1 MQLLPHEIPV
11 IKTKLS
17 YLKHYIDEKHTLAV
31 EAGEQSTENM
41 MHDDAPQQIAVEEGR
56 VVQAQYDALR
66 KILHEAEVIHYP
78 SKRIKRIQI
87 GHRVEFI
94 AASERRTIDIVGYP
108 TAEDSKQI
116 SPLSPLGKALI
127 GKRVGDNTQLN
138 GKPMVITAFAPLY

>member
-17 YLKHYIDEKHTLAV
+17 YLKHHIDEKHALAV

-56 VVQAQYDALR
+56 VAQAQYDALR
-66 KILHEAEVIHYP
+66 KILHEAQVIHYP

-87 GHRVEFI
+87 GHRVEFTV
-94 AASERRTIDIVGYP
+94 ANERKTIDIVGYP
-108 TAEDSKQI
+108 IGEDSKQI

-127 GKRVGDNTQLN
+127 GKKIGDNTPLN
-138 GKPMVITAFAPLY
+138 GKTMMITAFAPQY